1 MTTSSQLKSLHL
13 EAQPDSKY
21 FDRDTMKFFGD
32 TMSNFAVSKD
42 VVETNDGDR
51 IAVYELRRKAKTHK
65 GAPAGI
71 VAFFD
76 MNGFRRHDIKKDRF

>member
-32 TMSNFAVSKD
+32 TMSNLKVSK
-42 VVETNDGDR
+42 VWALTGDGVR
-51 IAVYELRRKAKTHK
+51 IQAYELRRERDTHK
-65 GAPAGI
+65 GAPAGHM
-71 VAFFD
+71 AYFD
-76 MNGFRRHDIKKDRF
+76 MTGKRRHDIV